1 MNAGG
6 ERAAAA
12 ADDPLRVEIAD
23 AAAMRSCALRLAGL
37 LRAGDLLI
45 LTGGLGAGKTTFTQG
60 LAEGLGVRGRVTS
73 PTFIVA
79 REHRPRADGPGLV
92 HVDAYRLSGP
102 EELDDL
108 DLDSQLSGAVVVV
121 EWGEGKAEQ
130 LAASRLEVVIDREAL
145 REAEEPVRQEDR
157 RSADAAGSGDPCV
170 RGTGVRPAGGIALE
184 KDGTDRADA
193 AEPEAA
199 PGEHG
204 LTDVLDEPRLL
215 TVRAVGDAWAARREA
230 LAAALAGFSPHT

>member
-6 ERAAAA
+6 ELTAAAT
-12 ADDPLRVEIAD
+12 DDPLRVEIAD
-23 AAAMRSCALRLAGL
+23 AAAMRSCAVRLAGL

-79 REHRPRADGPGLV
+79 REHRPRGGGPGLV

-108 DLDSQLSGAVVVV
+108 DLDSQLSDAVVVV

-130 LAASRLEVVIDREAL
+130 LAASRLEIVIDREAL
-145 REAEEPVRQEDR
+145 RQAEAATLSEDGRVDGSAAAASGAEGGQNLSGDR
-157 RSADAAGSGDPCV
+157 RSETGEPDAVPD
-170 RGTGVRPAGGIALE
+170 
-184 KDGTDRADA
+184 
-193 AEPEAA
+193 AA
-199 PGEHG
+199 PGEAARADGG
-204 LTDVLDEPRLL
+204 LTDTLDEPRLV
-215 TVRAVGDAWAARREA
+215 TVRAVGEAWDARRSA
-230 LAAALAGFSPHT
+230 LAAALAGPSLPT